1 MGNCD
6 NCSSKHAKE
15 RRQSEDMEENQWLI
29 KASAA
34 VCLIGVL
41 ACATVY
47 WERVPNCPHGTFLER
62 HFCQECFTPQDALKF
77 SGKRHDTM
85 VNTVILGEN
94 RSYEELDFGKK
105 EAVSFWE
112 EEKCANFKKA
122 KVAECFL
129 NRNVCR
135 LEGTSCITY
144 HATNNGHMFYRE
156 TIC

>member
-6 NCSSKHAKE
+6 NCSSKQAKE
-15 RRQSEDMEENQWLI
+15 RRQSEDMVENQRFI

-34 VCLIGVL
+34 ICLIGVL
-41 ACATVY
+41 ALATVH
-47 WERVPNCPHGTFLER
+47 WERESKCPHETFLDR
-62 HFCQECFTPQDALKF
+62 HFCQECFTPEDALKF
-77 SGKRHDTM
+77 SRKRHDTN
-85 VNTVILGEN
+85 VNTVILGEGK
-94 RSYEELDFGKK
+94 SYEELDFRRK

-122 KVAECFL
+122 KVAQCIL
-129 NRNVCR
+129 NQNYCR
-135 LEGTSCITY
+135 LEGTLCTTY

>member
-1 MGNCD
+1 
-6 NCSSKHAKE
+6 
-15 RRQSEDMEENQWLI
+15 MEENQRFI

-34 VCLIGVL
+34 ICLIGVL
-41 ACATVY
+41 AYGTVN
-47 WERVPNCPHGTFLER
+47 WERVPNCPHETFLDR
-62 HFCQECFTPQDALKF
+62 HFCQECFTPEDALQF
-77 SGKRHDTM
+77 SRKRHDTN
-85 VNTVILGEN
+85 VNTVILGEGK
-94 RSYEELDFGKK
+94 SYEEFYFRRK

-135 LEGTSCITY
+135 LEGTSCTTY